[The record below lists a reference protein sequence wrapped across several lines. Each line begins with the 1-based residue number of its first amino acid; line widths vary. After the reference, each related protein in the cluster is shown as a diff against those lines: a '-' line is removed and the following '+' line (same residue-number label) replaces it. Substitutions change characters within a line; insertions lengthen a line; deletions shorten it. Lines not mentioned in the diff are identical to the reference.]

1 MGIDKPSKVHYLAL
15 RGNLAQDLRCGVVSM
30 CKLNEGGPRDT
41 IILYVENGHAP
52 LAVEVP
58 DGVGQGVDVRGGARA
73 ATGGAGVASG
83 GARVGAR
90 ATTGAAIWG
99 DASVGVDEE
108 FDWLNEGLE

>member
-1 MGIDKPSKVHYLAL
+1 MGIDEPSRVHYLAP
-15 RGNLAQDLRCGVVSM
+15 RGNLEQDLRLIEDDKDAVSM

-73 ATGGAGVASG
+73 TARGA
-83 GARVGAR
+83 
-90 ATTGAAIWG
+90 
-99 DASVGVDEE
+99 
-108 FDWLNEGLE
+108 